1 MDTQR
6 LKSIEFE
13 MLKSFIEVCERLNLQ
28 YFVVGGT
35 LLGAIRHRGFIPW
48 DDDIDVGLMR
58 EDYEKFLQEAQ
69 NYLPKYYFVQNRK
82 TDPELPNNYT
92 KIRDSRTTFVENGV
106 QHLNINHGVYIDIF
120 PIDFYPESKWK
131 QRAFDLKSKLLKIRI
146 GHAFDFANTPK
157 RSLFR
162 KIAREVVSLPLMLV
176 YPTIASALNA
186 QEKLYKKEKNSRLAV
201 NLCGAWGKREIMQAS
216 WLAETCDVEF
226 EGMVVKAPKEYDKY
240 LKQVYGDY
248 MKFPPVEKQVSHHYS
263 EIIDLDEPYTKY
275 MAQ

>member
-6 LKSIEFE
+6 LKNIESE
-13 MLKSFIEVCERLNLQ
+13 MLKSFIEVCERLNLR

-35 LLGAIRHRGFIPW
+35 LLGAIRHHGFIPW
-48 DDDIDVGLMR
+48 DDDIDVGLPR

-69 NYLPKYYFVQNRK
+69 SYLPKYYFVQNRK
-82 TDPELPNNYT
+82 TDPELPNNYA
-92 KIRDSRTTFVENGV
+92 KIRDSRTTFIENGV

-131 QRAFDLKSKLLKIRI
+131 QRVFDVKSKLLKIRI

-157 RSLFR
+157 KSPFR
-162 KIAREVVSLPLMLV
+162 KIARKVVSLFLVLV

-186 QEKLYKKEKNSRLAV
+186 QEKLYKKEKNSGLVV

-226 EGMVVKAPKEYDKY
+226 EGMAVKAPKEYDKY

-248 MKFPPVEKQVSHHYS
+248 MKFPPVEQQVSHHYS
-263 EIIDLDEPYTKY
+263 EIIDLDEPYIKY
-275 MAQ
+275 MSK